1 MEVVRHMSAASLLD
15 QWENFYLIVGSAAGA
30 LTGLQFVVI
39 ALIND
44 VQAATSMREIRAFGT
59 PTVVHFCAVL
69 LVSAIVSAPWEALS
83 AAGWMLSACGAVGV
97 VYAITVIRHARGQ
110 THYSPDVE
118 DLFWYVALPFA
129 TYVVLLAAGL
139 FLVRHTA
146 SSLFVIAATA
156 LVLLFTGIHNA
167 WDTVTYV
174 AIGRGQQRT
183 NSRD

>member
-15 QWENFYLIVGSAAGA
+15 QWENFYVIVGSAAGA

-110 THYSPDVE
+110 THYSPDARICSGM
-118 DLFWYVALPFA
+118 WPFRSRR
-129 TYVVLLAAGL
+129 TLCSWLQD
-139 FLVRHTA
+139 
-146 SSLFVIAATA
+146 SSLCDT
-156 LVLLFTGIHNA
+156 LRLLC
-167 WDTVTYV
+167 
-174 AIGRGQQRT
+174 
-183 NSRD
+183 S

>member
-1 MEVVRHMSAASLLD
+1 MDAASLLGR
-15 QWENFYLIVGSAAGA
+15 WENFYVIVGSAAGA

-44 VQAATSMREIRAFGT
+44 LQAASSMREIRAFAT

-69 LVSAIVSAPWEALS
+69 LVSAIVCTPWDGLPP
-83 AAGWMLSACGAVGV
+83 AGWMLCGCGVAGV

-110 THYSPDVE
+110 THYSPDAE
-118 DLFWYVALPFA
+118 DWLWYVALPFVA
-129 TYVVLLAAGL
+129 YVVLLAAGVSL
-139 FLVRHTA
+139 ARHA
-146 SSLFVIAATA
+146 AQSLFVIAATA

-174 AIGRGQQRT
+174 AIRRAAEGTSSRT
-183 NSRD
+183 Q